1 MKILKAGGYVWAD
14 RGKVHKQ
21 GKVIRDYAI
30 FPLKT
35 NYVPMAPIMPVDRL
49 DMDRDLNLK
58 IYPDFW
64 VDLRDC
70 VESETPNPVP
80 VPVPTPVTSEITDAQ
95 AGQAFVTLAKWISW
109 VFK

>member
-35 NYVPMAPIMPVDRL
+35 NYVPMAPISPVKQTDLDRQL
-49 DMDRDLNLK
+49 VDD
-58 IYPDFW
+58 YPDFW

-70 VESETPNPVP
+70 VESEVP
-80 VPVPTPVTSEITDAQ
+80 VPVPTPTPSGITDAQ
-95 AGQAFVTLAKWISW
+95 AGQAFVLLVKWLST